1 MMTIVYRSPVI
12 YFMGYT
18 HQCTMYKST
27 YIRLYIWETERN
39 GLGPTPI
46 HMEMPSSS
54 VCIDTIPYM
63 MSPAAVVTK
72 CGRPSNY
79 SAVCTQ
85 LSMCVHHFMHFDYI
99 H

>member
-1 MMTIVYRSPVI
+1 MGILYTSVYTVHIR
-12 YFMGYT
+12 
-18 HQCTMYKST
+18 K

-79 SAVCTQ
+79 TTVCTQ
-85 LSMCVHHFMHFDYI
+85 LSMRVHHFMHFDYI
-99 H
+99 ITN